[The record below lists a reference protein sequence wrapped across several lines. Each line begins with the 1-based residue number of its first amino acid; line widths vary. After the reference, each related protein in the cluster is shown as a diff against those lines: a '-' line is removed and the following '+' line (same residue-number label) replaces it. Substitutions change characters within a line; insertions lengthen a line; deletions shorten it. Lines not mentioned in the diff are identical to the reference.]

1 MGIID
6 GGLERVARIGL
17 VTIGLWLCTG
27 CASVVGGSFPGGGS
41 DVGVAVPLKKTIN
54 RYVSHVV
61 IIIQE
66 NRSFENFFAGYPG
79 ANAPM
84 SGCGRPQDG
93 KAVRVEIRRISSSSC
108 PPGDDTIPLHQETF
122 AREPNATHLFQAAI
136 IDWDHGKMDGFSKWG
151 GKGTYPVYAY
161 IERSQVATY
170 WSIAHQYV
178 LADAM
183 FPTEFGPSWTAH
195 LTLVAGTDDVSSTT
209 ALANFADTHSNCKAA
224 PGTRTTIVNEKRVLS
239 EGGPFPCLTQFNTMA
254 EALDVAGISWKYYVA
269 QPLKEFIWSPFAAI
283 SYVYNGSDW
292 TNNIIAP
299 QTQILTD
306 IAQKKLASVSW
317 VTPSH
322 NDSDHPGAHSD
333 TGPSW
338 VASVINA
345 VGESPYWNS
354 TAIVVLWDDWGG
366 FYDNAPPPQL
376 DLRGLGIRVPCLII
390 SPYAKQGYVSH
401 TQYEFGSVLKLIE
414 ETFPVVPPLGSPSQG
429 YTDSRGHSLRDAF
442 DFSQAPRAFV
452 PIRTKYPASY
462 FLHEPRSME
471 PPDNE

>member
-1 MGIID
+1 
-6 GGLERVARIGL
+6 
-17 VTIGLWLCTG
+17 
-27 CASVVGGSFPGGGS
+27 
-41 DVGVAVPLKKTIN
+41 
-54 RYVSHVV
+54 
-61 IIIQE
+61 
-66 NRSFENFFAGYPG
+66 
-79 ANAPM
+79 
-84 SGCGRPQDG
+84 
-93 KAVRVEIRRISSSSC
+93 
-108 PPGDDTIPLHQETF
+108 
-122 AREPNATHLFQAAI
+122 
-136 IDWDHGKMDGFSKWG
+136 
-151 GKGTYPVYAY
+151 
-161 IERSQVATY
+161 
-170 WSIAHQYV
+170 
-178 LADAM
+178 M

-195 LTLVAGTDDVSSTT
+195 LTLVAGTDNVSSTT
-209 ALANFADTHSNCKAA
+209 ALADFADDMHSNCKAA
-224 PGTRTTIVNEKRVLS
+224 PGTKTTIINEKRVMS

-254 EALDVAGISWKYYVA
+254 EALDVAGIPWKYYVA
-269 QPLKEFIWSPFAAI
+269 QPLKEYIWSPFAAI
-283 SYVYNGSDW
+283 SYVFNGSDW
-292 TNNIIAP
+292 TNNIVAP

-306 IAQKKLASVSW
+306 IAQQKLASVSW

-322 NDSDHPGAHSD
+322 TDSDHPGAHSD

-345 VGESPYWNS
+345 IGQSQYWNS

-376 DLRGLGIRVPCLII
+376 DFRGLGIRVPCLII

-452 PIRTKYPASY
+452 PIRAKYPASY